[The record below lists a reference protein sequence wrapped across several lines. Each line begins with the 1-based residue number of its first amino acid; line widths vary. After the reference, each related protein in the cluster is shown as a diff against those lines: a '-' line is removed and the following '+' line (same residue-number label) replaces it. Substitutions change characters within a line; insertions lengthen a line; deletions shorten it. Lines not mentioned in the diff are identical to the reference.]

1 MTEITVGV
9 EGMMCGHCRGARK
22 RYGESRIPVREE
34 GNLFPQQGTD
44 RDPHRGGYPGGQAA
58 RNH

>member
-1 MTEITVGV
+1 MWTL
-9 EGMMCGHCRGARK
+9 RGARK